1 MLKSLNEATPETAFF
16 VVVPLRVPPLGL
28 VPMAIDIDAV
38 EEATVLPKASFT
50 ATDIGP
56 GIALPELAFPG

>member
-1 MLKSLNEATPETAFF
+1 
-16 VVVPLRVPPLGL
+16 
-28 VPMAIDIDAV
+28 MAIDIDAV

-56 GIALPELAFPG
+56 GIVLPESALPG